1 MSSPMIDFPFLSFS
15 ISYINMV
22 FLKVI
27 SEDLSRPLEKLLA
40 QSTRLLEYQKKSR
53 AFGSKIHATD
63 ENVNDMSA
71 K

>member
-40 QSTRLLEYQKKSR
+40 QSTRLLEYQKNQGHLEVK
-53 AFGSKIHATD
+53 FMPPMK
-63 ENVNDMSA
+63 M
-71 K
+71 